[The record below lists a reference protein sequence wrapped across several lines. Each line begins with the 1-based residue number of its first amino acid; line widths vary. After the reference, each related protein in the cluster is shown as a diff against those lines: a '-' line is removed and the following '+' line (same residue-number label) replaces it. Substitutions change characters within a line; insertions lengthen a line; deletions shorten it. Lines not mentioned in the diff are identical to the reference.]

1 MAQGFLQSIAPCDD
15 AGNVVS
21 SPADATARSLRF
33 AVGANVA
40 DPPQDQ
46 LELKADVESALSVIQ
61 RLYPAPSSEADFRR
75 YFVRIAGA
83 AQVGLVGAACFPDVG
98 KQALSGVV
106 SDLIDQE
113 GSQVKNKHLR
123 ALAQRSA
130 VLSVPLIALYF
141 ACRFLIEG
149 NAYMRHTLSLLFI
162 NPEMVSSFLI
172 LLSGCLMGVTLSY
185 AARTTILTLRDLTT
199 PDTERLRPY
208 SRLLVSAG
216 WSLLFGCLIVLDVF
230 VIQIG
235 AFSTKTFATNPL
247 VAFVLGSVCGLSNLT
262 LPGVVSKK
270 AAEALSLK

>member
-21 SPADATARSLRF
+21 SPADAAARSLRF
-33 AVGANVA
+33 AVGTNIA

-46 LELKADVESALSVIQ
+46 LELKADIESVLSVIQ
-61 RLYPAPSSEADFRR
+61 RIYPTPSGEADFRR

-83 AQVGLVGAACFPDVG
+83 AQVGLVGATCFPDVG
-98 KQALSGVV
+98 KQALSSTV

-113 GSQVKNKHLR
+113 GAQVKNKQLR
-123 ALAQRSA
+123 ALALRSA
-130 VLSVPLIALYF
+130 LLSLPLIVLYLAF
-141 ACRFLIEG
+141 RCLIEG
-149 NAYMRHTLSLLFI
+149 NAATQHALKLLFI
-162 NPEMVSSFLI
+162 NPEMASSFMV
-172 LLSGCLMGVTLSY
+172 LLLGCLMGVTLSY
-185 AARTTILTLRDLTT
+185 AARTTTLTIKDLTT
-199 PDTERLRPY
+199 PDTERLKPY

-262 LPGVVSKK
+262 LPSVVSKK